1 MKETYAIEEAMKKSM
16 QNVKMYML
24 TNREKYSAAAM
35 NDIASVI
42 GINVGPMF
50 EIRDMLIHDIAHK
63 LKREMDIDMGS
74 VANAYYLDYGDRDYI
89 EEAANAIVDCHY
101 AETDDEEDEASQ
113 RLADIMADANNG
125 LMKSI
130 VEYLPEYII
139 DRAVSKGIVAGE
151 AKHLLKHA
159 VN

>member
-1 MKETYAIEEAMKKSM
+1 
-16 QNVKMYML
+16 
-24 TNREKYSAAAM
+24 M

-42 GINVGPMF
+42 GINVGPLF

-63 LKREMDIDMGS
+63 LKKEMDIDMGS
-74 VANAYYLDYGDRDYI
+74 VANAYYLNYGNRNYI
-89 EEAANAIVDCHY
+89 EEAANAIVDYHY
-101 AETDDEEDEASQ
+101 AETDEEEDEASN
-113 RLADIMADANNG
+113 RLSKIMNAAKNG

-139 DRAVSKGIVAGE
+139 DRAVSKGIVPGE

-159 VN
+159 EINFQN